1 MYFDCEHYDSEIMD
15 EYTYWLVQ
23 RTEVDDDD
31 ELEQY
36 EQTEQVRKEV
46 TVELVQLTQYLE
58 VL

>member
-1 MYFDCEHYDSEIMD
+1 MYFDCEHHDSEIMD